1 MQVYVQLTLTTRD
14 VERNGAIER
23 RDRMTALKQRAH
35 CVIGARIPA
44 DLYDRMVRLVREY
57 EYRTMTEF
65 IVDALELYAELL
77 ERTDQQLRSRRERL
91 LALYELARR
100 DGAAT

>member
-1 MQVYVQLTLTTRD
+1 M
-14 VERNGAIER
+14 N
-23 RDRMTALKQRAH
+23 ALQQRAH

-77 ERTDQQLRSRRERL
+77 ERTDPQLRSRRERL

-100 DGAAT
+100 DAAAVSE